1 MSLAELVLPLLV
13 LLVLVLSVADEPSAG
28 GGPPWPP

>member
-1 MSLAELVLPLLV
+1 MSLAELVLLV
-13 LLVLVLSVADEPSAG
+13 LLVLAVVDELSAG